1 MNLLITGGSR
11 GLGLETVKK
20 FIDNGWNVYNIS
32 RTKPNYKHERLNNLL
47 FDLSD
52 IEELKSKVFKNFLS
66 NNTPI
71 HAAVHNAAMAYDDL
85 VTNAKF
91 ENLEKM
97 YRVNVLSPIMMNRE
111 ILRNMIFNKTK
122 GSIVFVSSVSSTTG
136 YKGLSMYA
144 STKGA
149 LESHSKN
156 LAREWG
162 TRGIRSNCV
171 VPGFMKTEMSKN
183 LNPEQEKRIYNRTC
197 LKKETDIDS
206 VASTILFLCSEGS
219 RSITGEKIY
228 VDNGTI

>member
-1 MNLLITGGSR
+1 MNVLITGGSR

-20 FIDNGWNVYNIS
+20 FINNGWNVYNIS
-32 RTKPNYKHERLNNLL
+32 RTKPNYEHEKLHNLL

-52 IEELKSKVFKNFLS
+52 IEEMKSKVFKNFL
-66 NNTPI
+66 NNDIPI

-162 TRGIRSNCV
+162 SRGIRSNCV

>member
-1 MNLLITGGSR
+1 MNVLITGGSR

-20 FIDNGWNVYNIS
+20 FICNGWNVYNIS
-32 RTKPNYKHERLNNLL
+32 RTKPNYEHERLHNLF
-47 FDLSD
+47 FDLSN
-52 IEELKSKVFKNFLS
+52 IEEIKVKVFKNFLK
-66 NNTPI
+66 NDTPI
-71 HAAVHNAAMAYDDL
+71 HAAIHNAAIAYDDL

-91 ENLEKM
+91 KNLEKM
-97 YRVNVLSPIMMNRE
+97 YRINVLAPIMMNRE

-162 TRGIRSNCV
+162 PRGIRSNCV

-183 LNPEQEKRIYNRTC
+183 LNSEQEKRIYNRTC

-206 VASTILFLCSEGS
+206 VASTILFLCSEDS

-228 VDNGTI
+228 VDNGTV